1 MGRTPRASG
10 RTGERADERAIVEGE
25 GAPAGGASV
34 EASASTSERASG
46 EVADPPTPSPSG
58 VEGPR
63 AGDRS
68 GDGLPPV
75 PEASAPSGGLLG
87 AGAGIRAARLRD
99 ARRALD
105 RGEIRSV
112 LDLMLSALEG

>member
-10 RTGERADERAIVEGE
+10 RTGERADERERVEGE
-25 GAPAGGASV
+25 GEPAGGASV
-34 EASASTSERASG
+34 EASARTSVEASVEG
-46 EVADPPTPSPSG
+46 AVPPAPSPSAA
-58 VEGPR
+58 EGPR
-63 AGDRS
+63 TGDRAA
-68 GDGLPPV
+68 DGLTPV
-75 PEASAPSGGLLG
+75 PEASAPPGGLLG